1 MKCLLF
7 FSDFL
12 LSNEMS
18 GYPENKST
26 IIFFVSILL
35 LSYEP
40 DKIRQNNMDHPVP
53 PYHVINFLPGSGAI
67 SILDSPRVTLDSLDS
82 SAIEER

>member
-1 MKCLLF
+1 MSLYNEHILTNF
-7 FSDFL
+7 FPVLISF
-12 LSNEMS
+12 
-18 GYPENKST
+18 
-26 IIFFVSILL
+26 

-40 DKIRQNNMDHPVP
+40 AKIRQNNMDHPVP